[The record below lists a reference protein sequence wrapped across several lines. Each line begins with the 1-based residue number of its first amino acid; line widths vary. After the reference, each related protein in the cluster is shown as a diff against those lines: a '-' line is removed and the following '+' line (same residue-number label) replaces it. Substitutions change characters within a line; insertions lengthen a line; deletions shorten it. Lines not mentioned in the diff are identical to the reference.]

1 MTKTRFLDIHVL
13 HPVPFSNLNR
23 DNLGTPKQVTYGNST
38 RSRISSQCAKRAARL
53 WLEANTD
60 LDAAVR
66 TRRLPEM
73 VRKELRASGFSD
85 DDARAAVKV
94 MFWSAGIAVKGG
106 ADENDPLHG
115 NQLTFTT
122 VRAAERLAAI
132 AGEHKDAVL
141 AAATARAF
149 VATGVDDDE
158 DAQAK
163 SNSAKREKGEKP
175 KSLPATERRAAPWSS
190 IAAVFAQHN
199 AIISLCGRMLAD
211 MPDTNVDGALQVAH
225 AFTTHTGIV
234 EPDYFTAVDDTN
246 PAEETGAGHIGVNE
260 FTSGVF
266 YRHATIDLESLRD
279 SLASESHNGSDDTAA
294 SVAAAFV
301 RAFTVAE
308 PTGKQNAANAHTRPA
323 LIAVAARSDRPV
335 SHAAAFEAPV
345 LAAREGGY
353 AAASASR
360 LNEHVA
366 ADNDLYGT
374 EGLNAAWHAV
384 RRDVLDSP
392 LDSLGEDVRSL
403 DALTTAVEAHLRGAP

>member
-60 LDAAVR
+60 LDGAVR

-73 VRKELRASGFSD
+73 VRKELRASGCSD

-158 DAQAK
+158 DSQANGK
-163 SNSAKREKGEKP
+163 SARREKGEKP
-175 KSLPATERRAAPWSS
+175 KSLTATERRAAPWSS

-246 PAEETGAGHIGVNE
+246 PAGETGAGHIGVNE

-279 SLASESHNGSDDTAA
+279 SLASEPHNSNNDTAA

-323 LIAVAARSDRPV
+323 LITVAARSDRPV

-345 LAAREGGY
+345 LAARQGGY

-403 DALTTAVEAHLRGAP
+403 DALTAAVEAHLRGAP

>member
-60 LDAAVR
+60 LDEAVR

-122 VRAAERLAAI
+122 KRAAERLAAI

-158 DAQAK
+158 DSQANGK
-163 SNSAKREKGEKP
+163 PAKREKGEKP
-175 KSLPATERRAAPWSS
+175 KSLTAPERRAAPWSS

-279 SLASESHNGSDDTAA
+279 NLASESHNGSNDTAA

-345 LAAREGGY
+345 LAGQEGGY

-403 DALTTAVEAHLRGAP
+403 DALTAAVEAHLRGAP